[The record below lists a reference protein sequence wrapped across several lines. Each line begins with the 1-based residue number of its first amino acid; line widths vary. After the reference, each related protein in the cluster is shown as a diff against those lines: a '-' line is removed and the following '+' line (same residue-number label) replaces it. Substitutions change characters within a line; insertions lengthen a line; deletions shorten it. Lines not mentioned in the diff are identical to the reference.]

1 MLCYKMHPKT
11 KTPMGHIS
19 WKKKAVIYLHVSKI
33 APFETGTHFIAY
45 QYGVN
50 TWKLHP
56 YQSKIYIYSFDFY
69 RIFSFPPAH
78 PTHQSWPL
86 SDPREYSQPN
96 LYNSRYK
103 FVYVIFTK
111 YCPHFIIRIFMQN
124 WTHSNPHSH
133 VLVGWLHIWLT
144 CDRNIIETLYTCIR
158 LLDR

>member
-1 MLCYKMHPKT
+1 MATHSFSMWDFLEYLEKMLCYKMHPKT

-69 RIFSFPPAH
+69 RIFSFPQPIL
-78 PTHQSWPL
+78 PTNRGL
-86 SDPREYSQPN
+86 SLTPGNTVS
-96 LYNSRYK
+96 L
-103 FVYVIFTK
+103 I
-111 YCPHFIIRIFMQN
+111 FIILGTSLFMLFLQN
-124 WTHSNPHSH
+124 I
-133 VLVGWLHIWLT
+133 VHILS
-144 CDRNIIETLYTCIR
+144 
-158 LLDR
+158 